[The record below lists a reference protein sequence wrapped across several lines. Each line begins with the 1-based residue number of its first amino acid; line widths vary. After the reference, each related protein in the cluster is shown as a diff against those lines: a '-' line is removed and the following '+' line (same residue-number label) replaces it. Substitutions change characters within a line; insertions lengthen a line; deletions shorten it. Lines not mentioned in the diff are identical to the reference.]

1 MPRRWR
7 SSCGPSCSRC
17 FPPALLGRI
26 VTIPTYPLSDEM
38 LGGIVRLQLDRI
50 GKRIARTTTPSFVYD
65 DAVVD
70 HIVSLC
76 NDPDSGGRMIDN
88 IITNTLLPALSREFL
103 KRSLAKEE
111 LKRGAGDD
119 RERRLRLC
127 VGLTARRMAAMSETI
142 NQKVV
147 NWARAQSGKQVGK
160 GECWDLA
167 DRALRQAGAQ
177 SSADLGP
184 MDDDADYVWGD
195 EISDLKDVQPGD
207 ILQFRD
213 FAVTT
218 TVETET
224 RYADGSWRPRR
235 RRRRSR
241 GRTTP
246 LSSAK

>member
-1 MPRRWR
+1 
-7 SSCGPSCSRC
+7 
-17 FPPALLGRI
+17 
-26 VTIPTYPLSDEM
+26 
-38 LGGIVRLQLDRI
+38 
-50 GKRIARTTTPSFVYD
+50 
-65 DAVVD
+65 
-70 HIVSLC
+70 
-76 NDPDSGGRMIDN
+76 
-88 IITNTLLPALSREFL
+88 
-103 KRSLAKEE
+103 
-111 LKRGAGDD
+111 
-119 RERRLRLC
+119 
-127 VGLTARRMAAMSETI
+127 MSETI

-167 DRALRQAGAQ
+167 DRALRQAGVQ

-224 RYADGSWRPRR
+224 RYADGSSEASTTEETFTRPHHTAVV
-235 RRRRSR
+235 SEVKS
-241 GRTTP
+241 GGLLKVLEQNVAPAGKKVQLHNLNTKDVAPASKETQKQKAKVIVTTTIAVSGTIWACRP
-246 LSSAK
+246 KK

>member
-1 MPRRWR
+1 
-7 SSCGPSCSRC
+7 
-17 FPPALLGRI
+17 
-26 VTIPTYPLSDEM
+26 
-38 LGGIVRLQLDRI
+38 
-50 GKRIARTTTPSFVYD
+50 
-65 DAVVD
+65 
-70 HIVSLC
+70 
-76 NDPDSGGRMIDN
+76 
-88 IITNTLLPALSREFL
+88 
-103 KRSLAKEE
+103 
-111 LKRGAGDD
+111 
-119 RERRLRLC
+119 
-127 VGLTARRMAAMSETI
+127 MSETI

-195 EISDLKDVQPGD
+195 EISDLKDVHPGD

-224 RYADGSWRPRR
+224 RYADGSSETSTTEETFTRPHHTAVV
-235 RRRRSR
+235 SEVKS
-241 GRTTP
+241 GGLLKVLEQNVAPAGKKVQLHNLNTKDVAPASKETQKQKAKVIVTTTIAVSGTIWAYRP
-246 LSSAK
+246 KK

>member
-1 MPRRWR
+1 
-7 SSCGPSCSRC
+7 
-17 FPPALLGRI
+17 
-26 VTIPTYPLSDEM
+26 
-38 LGGIVRLQLDRI
+38 
-50 GKRIARTTTPSFVYD
+50 
-65 DAVVD
+65 
-70 HIVSLC
+70 
-76 NDPDSGGRMIDN
+76 
-88 IITNTLLPALSREFL
+88 
-103 KRSLAKEE
+103 
-111 LKRGAGDD
+111 
-119 RERRLRLC
+119 
-127 VGLTARRMAAMSETI
+127 MSETI

-224 RYADGSWRPRR
+224 RYADGSSETSTTEETFTRPHHTAVV
-235 RRRRSR
+235 SEVKS
-241 GRTTP
+241 GGLLKILEQNVAPAGKKVQLHNLNTKDVAPASKETQKQKAKVIVTTTIAVSGTIWACRP
-246 LSSAK
+246 KK

>member
-1 MPRRWR
+1 
-7 SSCGPSCSRC
+7 
-17 FPPALLGRI
+17 
-26 VTIPTYPLSDEM
+26 
-38 LGGIVRLQLDRI
+38 
-50 GKRIARTTTPSFVYD
+50 
-65 DAVVD
+65 
-70 HIVSLC
+70 
-76 NDPDSGGRMIDN
+76 
-88 IITNTLLPALSREFL
+88 
-103 KRSLAKEE
+103 
-111 LKRGAGDD
+111 
-119 RERRLRLC
+119 
-127 VGLTARRMAAMSETI
+127 MSETI

-167 DRALRQAGAQ
+167 DRALRQAGVQ

-224 RYADGSWRPRR
+224 RYADGSSETSTTEETFTRPHHTAVVSEVKSGGLLKVLEQNVAPAGKRVQLHNLNTKDVAPA
-235 RRRRSR
+235 SKETQKQKAKVIV
-241 GRTTP
+241 TTTIAVSGTIWAYRP
-246 LSSAK
+246 KK

>member
-1 MPRRWR
+1 
-7 SSCGPSCSRC
+7 
-17 FPPALLGRI
+17 
-26 VTIPTYPLSDEM
+26 
-38 LGGIVRLQLDRI
+38 
-50 GKRIARTTTPSFVYD
+50 
-65 DAVVD
+65 
-70 HIVSLC
+70 
-76 NDPDSGGRMIDN
+76 
-88 IITNTLLPALSREFL
+88 
-103 KRSLAKEE
+103 
-111 LKRGAGDD
+111 
-119 RERRLRLC
+119 
-127 VGLTARRMAAMSETI
+127 MSETI

-224 RYADGSWRPRR
+224 RYADGSSEASTTEETFTRPHHTAVV
-235 RRRRSR
+235 SEVKS
-241 GRTTP
+241 GGLLKVLEQNVAPAGKKVQLHNLNTKDVAPASKETQKQKAKVIVTTTIAVSGTIWAYRP
-246 LSSAK
+246 KK

>member
-1 MPRRWR
+1 
-7 SSCGPSCSRC
+7 
-17 FPPALLGRI
+17 
-26 VTIPTYPLSDEM
+26 
-38 LGGIVRLQLDRI
+38 
-50 GKRIARTTTPSFVYD
+50 
-65 DAVVD
+65 
-70 HIVSLC
+70 
-76 NDPDSGGRMIDN
+76 
-88 IITNTLLPALSREFL
+88 
-103 KRSLAKEE
+103 
-111 LKRGAGDD
+111 
-119 RERRLRLC
+119 
-127 VGLTARRMAAMSETI
+127 MSETI

-167 DRALRQAGAQ
+167 DRALRQAGVQ

-224 RYADGSWRPRR
+224 RYADGSSETSTTEETFTRPHHTAVV
-235 RRRRSR
+235 SEVKS
-241 GRTTP
+241 GGLLKVLEQNVAPAGKKVQLHNLNTKDVAPASKETQKQKAKVIVTTTIAVSGTIWAYRP
-246 LSSAK
+246 KK

>member
-1 MPRRWR
+1 
-7 SSCGPSCSRC
+7 
-17 FPPALLGRI
+17 
-26 VTIPTYPLSDEM
+26 
-38 LGGIVRLQLDRI
+38 
-50 GKRIARTTTPSFVYD
+50 
-65 DAVVD
+65 
-70 HIVSLC
+70 
-76 NDPDSGGRMIDN
+76 
-88 IITNTLLPALSREFL
+88 
-103 KRSLAKEE
+103 
-111 LKRGAGDD
+111 
-119 RERRLRLC
+119 
-127 VGLTARRMAAMSETI
+127 MSETI

-224 RYADGSWRPRR
+224 RYADGSSETSTTEETFTRPHHTAVV
-235 RRRRSR
+235 SKVKS
-241 GRTTP
+241 GALLKILEQNVAPAVKKVQLHNLNTKDVAPASKETQKQKAKVIVTTTIAVSGTIWAYRP
-246 LSSAK
+246 KK

>member
-1 MPRRWR
+1 
-7 SSCGPSCSRC
+7 
-17 FPPALLGRI
+17 
-26 VTIPTYPLSDEM
+26 
-38 LGGIVRLQLDRI
+38 
-50 GKRIARTTTPSFVYD
+50 
-65 DAVVD
+65 
-70 HIVSLC
+70 
-76 NDPDSGGRMIDN
+76 
-88 IITNTLLPALSREFL
+88 
-103 KRSLAKEE
+103 
-111 LKRGAGDD
+111 
-119 RERRLRLC
+119 
-127 VGLTARRMAAMSETI
+127 MSETI

-167 DRALRQAGAQ
+167 DRALRQAGVQ

-224 RYADGSWRPRR
+224 RYADGSSEASTTEETFTRPHHTAVV
-235 RRRRSR
+235 SEVKS
-241 GRTTP
+241 GGLLKVLEQNVAPAGKKVQLHNLNTKDVAPASKETQKQKAKVIVTTTIAVSGTIWAYRP
-246 LSSAK
+246 KK

>member
-1 MPRRWR
+1 
-7 SSCGPSCSRC
+7 
-17 FPPALLGRI
+17 
-26 VTIPTYPLSDEM
+26 
-38 LGGIVRLQLDRI
+38 
-50 GKRIARTTTPSFVYD
+50 
-65 DAVVD
+65 
-70 HIVSLC
+70 
-76 NDPDSGGRMIDN
+76 
-88 IITNTLLPALSREFL
+88 
-103 KRSLAKEE
+103 
-111 LKRGAGDD
+111 
-119 RERRLRLC
+119 
-127 VGLTARRMAAMSETI
+127 MSETI

-224 RYADGSWRPRR
+224 RYADGSSEASTTEETFTRPHHTAVV
-235 RRRRSR
+235 SEVKS
-241 GRTTP
+241 GGLLKVLEQNVAPAGKKVQLHNLNTKDVAPASKETQKQKAKVIVTTTVAVSGTIWAYRP
-246 LSSAK
+246 KK

>member
-1 MPRRWR
+1 
-7 SSCGPSCSRC
+7 
-17 FPPALLGRI
+17 
-26 VTIPTYPLSDEM
+26 
-38 LGGIVRLQLDRI
+38 
-50 GKRIARTTTPSFVYD
+50 
-65 DAVVD
+65 
-70 HIVSLC
+70 
-76 NDPDSGGRMIDN
+76 
-88 IITNTLLPALSREFL
+88 
-103 KRSLAKEE
+103 
-111 LKRGAGDD
+111 
-119 RERRLRLC
+119 
-127 VGLTARRMAAMSETI
+127 MSETI

-167 DRALRQAGAQ
+167 DRALRQAGVQ

-224 RYADGSWRPRR
+224 RYADGSSETSTTEETFTRPHHTAVV
-235 RRRRSR
+235 SEVKS
-241 GRTTP
+241 GGLLKVLEQNVAPAGKKVQLHNLNTKDVAPASKETQKQKAKVIVTTTVAVSGTIWAYRP
-246 LSSAK
+246 KK

>member
-1 MPRRWR
+1 
-7 SSCGPSCSRC
+7 
-17 FPPALLGRI
+17 
-26 VTIPTYPLSDEM
+26 
-38 LGGIVRLQLDRI
+38 
-50 GKRIARTTTPSFVYD
+50 
-65 DAVVD
+65 
-70 HIVSLC
+70 
-76 NDPDSGGRMIDN
+76 
-88 IITNTLLPALSREFL
+88 
-103 KRSLAKEE
+103 
-111 LKRGAGDD
+111 
-119 RERRLRLC
+119 
-127 VGLTARRMAAMSETI
+127 MSETI

-224 RYADGSWRPRR
+224 RYADGSSETSTTEETFTRPHHTAVV
-235 RRRRSR
+235 SEVKS
-241 GRTTP
+241 GGLLKVLEQNVAPAGKKVQLHNLNTKDVAPASKETQKQKAKVIVTTTIAVSGTIWAYRP
-246 LSSAK
+246 KK